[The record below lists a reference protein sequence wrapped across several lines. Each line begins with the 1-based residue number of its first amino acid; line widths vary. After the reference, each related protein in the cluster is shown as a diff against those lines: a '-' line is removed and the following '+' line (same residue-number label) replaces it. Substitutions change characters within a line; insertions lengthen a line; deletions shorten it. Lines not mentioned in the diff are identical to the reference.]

1 MCFFLFVL
9 FLQLLASRFPFDDN
23 VFGLCLCK
31 LVPFL
36 QKASVGITV
45 LNLCA
50 LSVDRSVL
58 PHVTLRWKKKIG
70 KALSVHHKYL
80 TGACAC
86 I

>member
-1 MCFFLFVL
+1 MTVMTIIRWSSSSIPMGDSCYVL
-9 FLQLLASRFPFDDN
+9 LSRQLLAQHWPFDDTT
-23 VFGLCLCK
+23 FGLCLCK

-58 PHVTLRWKKKIG
+58 SQ
-70 KALSVHHKYL
+70 A
-80 TGACAC
+80 
-86 I
+86 